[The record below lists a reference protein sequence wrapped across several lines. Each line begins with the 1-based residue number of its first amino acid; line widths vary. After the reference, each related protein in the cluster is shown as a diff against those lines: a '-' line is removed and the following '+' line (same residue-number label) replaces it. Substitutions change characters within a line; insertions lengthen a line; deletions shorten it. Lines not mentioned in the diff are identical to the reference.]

1 MAYFKKDTRMTQIHW
16 DEVYTRKTDSELGWH
31 ENTPTQSLE
40 LLQRNIN
47 NLINLRILLTGAG
60 TTTLAEP
67 LIELGN
73 QLIFND
79 ISQAALS
86 KLEQRLLNANSS
98 QEHQYIC
105 GDLGDSEL
113 VLPSCDIWIDRAVL
127 HFLLSETQ
135 IKNYFNKLHNSVVS
149 GGFALIAEF
158 TYGGATKCSGL
169 PVKHY
174 NLEEIKNYLG
184 QDFSLVESFAYD
196 YINPAGQIRPY
207 IYALFKRNI

>member
-1 MAYFKKDTRMTQIHW
+1 MKQNHW
-16 DEVYTRKTDSELGWH
+16 DEVYTHKTDNELGWY
-31 ENTPTQSLE
+31 ENAPTQSLE
-40 LLQRNIN
+40 LIQRNIKK
-47 NLINLRILLTGAG
+47 LTNLRILLTGAG

-67 LIELGN
+67 LIKLEN

-86 KLEQRLLNANSS
+86 KLERRLLNLNSS

-113 VLPSCDIWIDRAVL
+113 VLPSCDVWIDRAVL
-127 HFLLSETQ
+127 HFLLSEAQ
-135 IKNYFNKLHNSVVS
+135 IKNYFNKLHNSVVI
-149 GGFALIAEF
+149 GGYVLIAEF
-158 TYGGATKCSGL
+158 TYGGASKCSGL

-174 NLEEIKNYLG
+174 NLEEIQNYLG

-207 IYALFKRNI
+207 IYTLFKRNI